1 MLDRTVVSKP
11 LNELARLCFGL
22 GRRVEALA
30 DKLNPPSAPPVTYP
44 RNARFKDLHPGRRAF
59 VIGNGP
65 SLATQDISPLKGE
78 LLFTM
83 NSFDRHPLCRE
94 LLPVYHCF
102 ADPELNDNSPEREEY
117 LARVAEGIG
126 ESTVFVR
133 AWPSM
138 KSATFERWRSAGQ
151 LYPVPIVGDLAL
163 EPITALDMCLGL
175 PGVWSVA
182 QLALMTAIYMGCD
195 PIYLIGLD
203 SDWAASLDRDRHFYG
218 DRELDESWNW
228 AYEGILE
235 ETLSMFRAYRHLW
248 DFCKERDVE
257 VYNCT
262 AGGLLDVF
270 PRKCF
275 EDVIGVGRPR

>member
-1 MLDRTVVSKP
+1 MLDRTAVSRP
-11 LNELARLCFGL
+11 LNELARLCLGL
-22 GRRVEALA
+22 GHRAEALA
-30 DKLNPPSAPPVTYP
+30 DGLRPPPAQPVAYP
-44 RNARFKDLHPGRRAF
+44 RNARFKNLHHGRRAF
-59 VIGNGP
+59 VVGNGP
-65 SLATQDISPLKGE
+65 SLATQDLSPLKGE

-83 NSFDRHPLCRE
+83 NSFDRHPLSRE

-117 LARVAEGIG
+117 LARVADGIG

-138 KSATFERWRSAGQ
+138 KSATFERWRAAGQ
-151 LYPVPIVGDLAL
+151 LYPVPMVGDLAL
-163 EPITALDMCLGL
+163 EPITVLDMCLGL

-182 QLALMTAIYMGCD
+182 QLALMAAVYMGCN
-195 PIYLIGLD
+195 PVYLIGVD

-218 DRELDESWNW
+218 DKELDESWNW
-228 AYEGILE
+228 AYEDILQ
-235 ETLSMFRAYRHLW
+235 ETLSMFKAYRHLW
-248 DFCKERDVE
+248 EFCKEMDVE

-270 PRKCF
+270 PRKRY
-275 EDVIGVGRPR
+275 EDVTGSGRSE